1 MKKKNI
7 VLCGFM
13 GSGKSTIGK
22 QLAERLG
29 MRFIDTDT
37 YIEQKEG
44 MTISKIFEEK
54 GEEYFRELELK
65 VCEEISSL
73 KVTVVS
79 TGGGTLLKDANVK
92 AIKKNGT
99 VFLLNVSSNTVLMRL
114 KNDSTRPLLQRA
126 DKEKAVKTLLSQ
138 RIPLYN
144 RAADYVIDAEDS
156 PRKIC
161 NQIMNIY
168 NTLC

>member
-1 MKKKNI
+1 MRKNI

-13 GSGKSTIGK
+13 GSGKSTIG
-22 QLAERLG
+22 RLLSEKMG

-44 MTISKIFEEK
+44 MTISEIFAQK

-65 VCEEISSL
+65 VCKELSGL
-73 KVTVVS
+73 RATVIS

-92 AIKKNGT
+92 ELKKSGM
-99 VFLLNVSSNTVLMRL
+99 VFLLNVSSNTVLQRL
-114 KNDSTRPLLQRA
+114 KNDTSRPLLQRD
-126 DKEKAVKTLLSQ
+126 DKEKAVKMMLSQ

-144 RAADYVIDAEDS
+144 RAADYVIDAEES
-156 PRKIC
+156 PRKVCI
-161 NQIMNIY
+161 QVMYLY
-168 NTLC
+168 NSRQ

>member
-1 MKKKNI
+1 MRKNI

-13 GSGKSTIGK
+13 GSGKSTIG
-22 QLAERLG
+22 RLLSEKMG

-44 MTISKIFEEK
+44 MTISEIFAQR

-65 VCEEISSL
+65 VCKELSGL
-73 KVTVVS
+73 RATVIS

-92 AIKKNGT
+92 ELKKSGM
-99 VFLLNVSSNTVLMRL
+99 VFLLNVSSNTVLQRL
-114 KNDSTRPLLQRA
+114 KNDTSRPLLQRD
-126 DKEKAVKTLLSQ
+126 DKEKAVKMMLSQ

-144 RAADYVIDAEDS
+144 RAADYVIDAEES
-156 PRKIC
+156 PRKVCI
-161 NQIMNIY
+161 QVMNLY
-168 NTLC
+168 NSRQ

>member
-1 MKKKNI
+1 MRKNI

-13 GSGKSTIGK
+13 GSGKSTIG
-22 QLAERLG
+22 RLLSEKMG

-44 MTISKIFEEK
+44 MTSSEIFAQK

-65 VCEEISSL
+65 VCKELSGL
-73 KVTVVS
+73 RATVIS

-92 AIKKNGT
+92 ELKKSGM
-99 VFLLNVSSNTVLMRL
+99 VFLLNVSSNTVLQRL
-114 KNDSTRPLLQRA
+114 KNDTSRPLLQRD
-126 DKEKAVKTLLSQ
+126 DKEKAVKMMLSQ

-144 RAADYVIDAEDS
+144 RAADYVIDAEES
-156 PRKIC
+156 PRKVCI
-161 NQIMNIY
+161 QVMNLY
-168 NTLC
+168 NSRQ